1 MWLLRRFHFSD
12 FRVNRPN
19 GLSTRMVFISVAEWF
34 GTHIFY
40 EQKWGDLATIPISS

>member
-1 MWLLRRFHFSD
+1 
-12 FRVNRPN
+12 
-19 GLSTRMVFISVAEWF
+19 VAEWF